1 MPRLKG
7 KPSNN
12 NLSLVLLTGLIL
24 VAVAAPLKYFNVINF
39 ANFGTNANKSP
50 SVGGANQPPA
60 IATDTIDK
68 VEKIDK

>member
-24 VAVAAPLKYFNVINF
+24 VAVAVPLEYFNVTNF
-39 ANFGTNANKSP
+39 ATNANESP
-50 SVGGANQPPA
+50 FVGGVNQPPA